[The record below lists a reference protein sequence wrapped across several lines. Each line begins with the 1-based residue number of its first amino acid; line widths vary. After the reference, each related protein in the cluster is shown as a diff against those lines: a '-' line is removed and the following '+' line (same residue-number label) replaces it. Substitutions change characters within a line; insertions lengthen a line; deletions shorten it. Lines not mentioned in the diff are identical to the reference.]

1 MAQPFGYVPNVDTNT
16 KEQPNLNKFQIVHK
30 IEGTRIT
37 EVTLPIGLELPED
50 WDTYGLTD
58 QDEWLYAHQISSVLR
73 LEDIDFAEAH
83 LVEQVSN

>member
-1 MAQPFGYVPNVDTNT
+1 MYAGPVLTVVMNT
-16 KEQPNLNKFQIVHK
+16 KGVAMPKFQITHK

-37 EVTLPIGLELPED
+37 EVTLPYGLELPED
-50 WDTYGLTD
+50 WNTYGFAD

-83 LVEQVSN
+83 SVEQVSN

>member
-1 MAQPFGYVPNVDTNT
+1 MFAGLALIVDTNT
-16 KEQPNLNKFQIVHK
+16 KERQSVPKFQIVHK

-37 EVTLPIGLELPED
+37 EITLPNGAELPED

-83 LVEQVSN
+83 RVEQVSN

>member
-1 MAQPFGYVPNVDTNT
+1 MYAGLVLIADTNT
-16 KEQPNLNKFQIVHK
+16 KGVAMPKFQIVHK

-37 EVTLPIGLELPED
+37 EVTLPYDTKLPDD
-50 WDTYGLTD
+50 WDTYGFAD

-83 LVEQVSN
+83 KVEQVSN

>member
-1 MAQPFGYVPNVDTNT
+1 MYAGLALIANTNT
-16 KEQPNLNKFQIVHK
+16 KGVEMAKFQIVHK

-37 EVTLPIGLELPED
+37 EVTLPHYAKLPED
-50 WDTYGLTD
+50 WDTYGFAD

-83 LVEQVSN
+83 KVEQVSN